1 MFKPFLIK
9 LSLGQYCQELPDHLG
24 EGQEGIRSTA
34 CLLIFIS
41 APSTTSQSG
50 AVQSLLDFDQSTA
63 SNTRNKTQGE
73 RNLGWGSTGVH
84 TANLSFCEAKAG
96 ECKF

>member
-34 CLLIFIS
+34 YLLIFIS
-41 APSTTSQSG
+41 APSTTSQPG
-50 AVQSLLDFDQSTA
+50 AVQSQLPATPGTKFKEREIWGGAAQGCTPLISAFAKPRRENVNFD
-63 SNTRNKTQGE
+63 
-73 RNLGWGSTGVH
+73 
-84 TANLSFCEAKAG
+84 
-96 ECKF
+96 